1 MMRRWLAPSMQGMS
15 EYEFLAT
22 ADTLTDEIRTFLY
35 STRGGIA
42 LPIYYKLVSVK
53 GKFSLISI

>member
-1 MMRRWLAPSMQGMS
+1 MQGMS

-22 ADTLTDEIRTFLY
+22 ADTLTDEIRAFLY

-42 LPIYYKLVSVK
+42 LLIYYKLVSFE

>member
-1 MMRRWLAPSMQGMS
+1 MQGMS

-22 ADTLTDEIRTFLY
+22 ADTLTNEIRTFLY

-42 LPIYYKLVSVK
+42 LPIYYKLISLK
-53 GKFSLISI
+53 GKLSPISI